1 MNEGHGTHASSQKNL
16 GFKFLDH
23 SEFEWLAIQE
33 EVRVPSCLSFSRSIS
48 ARVFGIWWQMGVSW
62 IWHQSLLSVVQN
74 PRKVPESC
82 CWGAYLCGEWKVAG
96 KFTEPTLHQIG
107 ENGWRMVE
115 TKRLLKTT
123 SSAIHEHSSSMRA
136 QLLSNNVCPKRLS
149 LPLLMTQAG
158 LDLLLHISS
167 RYFASYHSY
176 VLWLQ
181 FSQCWWFGILAK
193 LLVVVPTKG
202 EGISV

>member
-1 MNEGHGTHASSQKNL
+1 
-16 GFKFLDH
+16 
-23 SEFEWLAIQE
+23 
-33 EVRVPSCLSFSRSIS
+33 
-48 ARVFGIWWQMGVSW
+48 
-62 IWHQSLLSVVQN
+62 
-74 PRKVPESC
+74 
-82 CWGAYLCGEWKVAG
+82 VAG

-158 LDLLLHISS
+158 QNVQSAATAESVASTQSEENLVFSKDVTAKIVAIVGSNTLSPLSATPWEEVMQHMVSLLPLAMEPTCTTFMCMITMNLIDFHMKSS
-167 RYFASYHSY
+167 SM
-176 VLWLQ
+176 
-181 FSQCWWFGILAK
+181 
-193 LLVVVPTKG
+193 LLTFQAYLCVCEIHRRNDSHG
-202 EGISV
+202 